1 MKTAEREQIMAFYGF
16 GPFVVDATKCV
27 LLRDGEPVPLSLKAF
42 EILLLLIERRGQV
55 VEKDEIL
62 KRVWPNTVVEENN
75 LARNISTLRK
85 ALDEHPNEHQYILTV
100 PGRGYRFVAG
110 VRELESPADAV
121 SPIFPEQGN
130 SGSFPAVNGHQI
142 VLPEPAVLPERA
154 IPAAEPARQS
164 RRLLLP
170 AAMAAIGI
178 GLLAWLFF
186 LFRPSEPL
194 VQTPPRKLWQLTFDS
209 GLESEPAWSPDGRL
223 IAYSADRGGNFDIWV
238 QPVGEG
244 DSIRV
249 TNSAAHDWQPD
260 WAPEGNRLVFRSERD
275 GGGLFV
281 IPVLGGNERR
291 ISSFGYHPHFSP
303 DGTQIL
309 FVSTQRPVTEI
320 PKVYVVGLDGKPPRE
335 MLTNLLPEFTLLHVA
350 WHPDGKRLSLWG
362 NHRQQGWS
370 FWTAPLDGGAPIKSE
385 IAGAVE
391 QRLKDADVHFAD
403 FRWSPS
409 GRELYFEGVSG
420 SVRNLWKVEVE
431 PESLRWTAGPEQLTT
446 GTGLNTDLT
455 VAPNGK
461 RIAFTART
469 ENIRLWSLPFDAA
482 AGRVKQ
488 TELVERAGQ
497 AGGPVTAQGVN
508 AYFPD
513 LSPDGQRLVYL
524 AQRVGKEELRERWLK
539 DGRETLLMA
548 AEELISAHPRWSPDG
563 RQLAYDRSRP
573 SHPGQIRRESSMYLL
588 SPGGGEGRQLT
599 APGKSRDVVWDWSPD
614 GQAILGGAYPPGS
627 PRRIIGLFPLSAA
640 PNAERELRV
649 IASHPEQNLYQARY
663 SPDGRWISFIAAK
676 AFDAG
681 ISTIYVIQPG
691 TGQPGSGQPG
701 GEWKQITEGKF
712 FDDKPRWS
720 PDGRKLYF
728 LSNRTGFFNVWC
740 IGFDPATGQAVGEP
754 FRVTAFESPAQMI
767 LPDVTVMEMTL
778 SADRLILPIMEVSG
792 GIWILENLER

>member
-1 MKTAEREQIMAFYGF
+1 MKMVGQEQIAAYYGF
-16 GPFVVDATKCV
+16 GPFVADTTKCV
-27 LLRDGEPVPLSLKAF
+27 LLRNGETVPLSLKAF

-110 VRELESPADAV
+110 VRELEDLAEGFGLPVPD
-121 SPIFPEQGN
+121 QHN
-130 SGSFPAVNGHQI
+130 SGAFRVVNGQQA
-142 VLPEPAVLPERA
+142 LAAEPATPPPV
-154 IPAAEPARQS
+154 PAAETLVPEPARQS
-164 RRLLLP
+164 RRTVLIFGI
-170 AAMAAIGI
+170 ASIGVALF
-178 GLLAWLFF
+178 GLLFF
-186 LFRPSEPL
+186 LLRPSRQIAE
-194 VQTPPRKLWQLTFDS
+194 TPPRKLWQLTFDS
-209 GLESEPAWSPDGRL
+209 GLESEPSWSPDGRL

-244 DSIRV
+244 NPIRV
-249 TNSAAHDWQPD
+249 TNSPAHDWQPD
-260 WAPEGNRLVFRSERD
+260 WSPEGNRLVFRSERD

-281 IPVLGGNERR
+281 VPVLGGNERR
-291 ISSFGYHPHFSP
+291 ISGFGYRPHFSP

-309 FVSTQRPVTEI
+309 FTSTLRPVTEI

-335 MLTNLLPEFTLLHVA
+335 VLTNFLPEFTLLHVA

-362 NHRQQGWS
+362 NHRQQGRS
-370 FWTAPLDGGAPIKSE
+370 FWTAPLDGGAPVKSE
-385 IAGAVE
+385 IARTVE
-391 QRLKDADVHFAD
+391 QRLKDADVHFTD

-409 GRELYFEGVSG
+409 VRELYFEGVSG

-446 GTGLNTDLT
+446 GTSLDTDLT
-455 VAPNGK
+455 VSPNGK
-461 RIAFTART
+461 RIAFTSRT

-488 TELVERAGQ
+488 AGQ
-497 AGGPVTAQGVN
+497 PVTAPGVN
-508 AYFPD
+508 AYYPD

-524 AQRVGKEELRERWLK
+524 AQRVGKEEMRERWLK

-563 RQLAYDRSRP
+563 RRLAYDRSRP
-573 SHPGQIRRESSMYLL
+573 AHPGQIRRESSLYLL
-588 SPGGGEGRQLT
+588 SPGEGEGRQLT

-627 PRRIIGLFPLSAA
+627 SRRIIGLFPLAA
-640 PNAERELRV
+640 TPNAERELRV
-649 IASHPEQNLYQARY
+649 IASHPEQNLYQSRY
-663 SPDGRWISFIAAK
+663 SPDGRWIGFVAAK

-681 ISTIYVIQPG
+681 ISTIYVIPS
-691 TGQPGSGQPG
+691 TG
-701 GEWKQITEGKF
+701 GEWTRITEGKF

-728 LSNRTGFFNVWC
+728 LSNRTGFFNVWG
-740 IGFDPATGQAVGEP
+740 IGFDPATGQPVGEP
-754 FRVTAFESPAQMI
+754 FRVTMFESPAQMV